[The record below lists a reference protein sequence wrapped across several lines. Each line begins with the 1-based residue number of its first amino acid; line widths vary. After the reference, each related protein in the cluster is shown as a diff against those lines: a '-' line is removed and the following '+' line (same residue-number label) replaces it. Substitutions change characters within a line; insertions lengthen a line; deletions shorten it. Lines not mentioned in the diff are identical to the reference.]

1 MTAVVLDQDAERRVS
16 ALEAA
21 RDADRSHCSR
31 DKGALWAETRV
42 IRDDVAAV
50 AQDVAWIRG
59 RIVGLVAIGTLLG
72 TIAGGV
78 VVGVLVAVLTHAR

>member
-1 MTAVVLDQDAERRVS
+1 MVLDHDAERRVA

-21 RDADRSHCSR
+21 READRSHCSR
-31 DKGALWAETRV
+31 DKGALWAETRS
-42 IRDDVAAV
+42 IRGAVSDVAES
-50 AQDVAWIRG
+50 VAWLRG
-59 RIVGLVAIGTLLG
+59 RIVGLVALGTLVG

>member
-1 MTAVVLDQDAERRVS
+1 MVLDHDAERRVA

-21 RDADRSHCSR
+21 RETDRQHLSHDTAD
-31 DKGALWAETRV
+31 LWAETRS
-42 IRDDVAAV
+42 IRGAVSDVAES
-50 AQDVAWIRG
+50 VAWLRG
-59 RIVGLVAIGTLLG
+59 RIVGLVALGTLVG

>member
-1 MTAVVLDQDAERRVS
+1 VLPPPPLQDS
-16 ALEAA
+16 A
-21 RDADRSHCSR
+21 AD
-31 DKGALWAETRV
+31 
-42 IRDDVAAV
+42 RDDVAAV